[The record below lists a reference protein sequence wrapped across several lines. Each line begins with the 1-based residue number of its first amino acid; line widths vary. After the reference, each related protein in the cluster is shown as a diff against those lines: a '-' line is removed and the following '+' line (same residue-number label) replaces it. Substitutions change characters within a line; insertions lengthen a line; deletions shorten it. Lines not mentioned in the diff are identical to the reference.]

1 MIVLTVVLYV
11 VVHVSRVTMVI
22 DGSTFTEGGSEIRIA
37 LKGGGWTDVTKWGG
51 TSGTAGASCDTWT
64 NFALREGRRE
74 SD

>member
-11 VVHVSRVTMVI
+11 VVQVSRVTMII

-37 LKGGGWTDVTKWGG
+37 LKGGGLTDATTCGG
-51 TSGTAGASCDTWT
+51 TSGTAGAPCDTWT
-64 NFALREGRRE
+64 NFALREERRE